1 MKQMILS
8 ALDMSCVG
16 FLAQGVWTHPRDRST
31 ELNRLDYW
39 LDYARLLER
48 GLFDLLFIADA
59 IGIYD
64 VYGGSK
70 DAAVRNG
77 VQLPMNDP
85 MSVVSGMAAVTRHLG
100 FGVTANLLY
109 EPPYLLARR
118 MSTLDHLTG
127 GRIGWNIVT
136 GILAS
141 GAKAMGR
148 DSLVPHDER
157 YDIADEYLSIMYKL
171 WEGSWEEGAAV
182 IDRKAQVFADP
193 SRVHAVRHDGKYFK
207 LEAVHPCQPSPQRT
221 PYLMQAGASGRGK
234 QFAAENA
241 ECVFVNGVSKSQ
253 MAENVADIRR
263 RAAALGRDPQDILVL
278 AGATVIVGR
287 TEAEAR
293 EKMRDYRRFASPEAV
308 LAHAAGGLGVDLS
321 KYPLDEPLRYEE
333 TDANRT
339 SMEMFTKNRERSY
352 TPRQIAEEMAL
363 SARNL
368 LIAGSVEQVVAELA
382 DWMDKTGIDGF
393 NIARL
398 IMPDTLEDFVDLV
411 VPALQARGLY
421 KREYRAGTLREKM
434 SGRSGALLG
443 RPHPAARA
451 RRPA

>member
-1 MKQMILS
+1 
-8 ALDMSCVG
+8 
-16 FLAQGVWTHPRDRST
+16 
-31 ELNRLDYW
+31 
-39 LDYARLLER
+39 
-48 GLFDLLFIADA
+48 
-59 IGIYD
+59 
-64 VYGGSK
+64 
-70 DAAVRNG
+70 
-77 VQLPMNDP
+77 
-85 MSVVSGMAAVTRHLG
+85 
-100 FGVTANLLY
+100 
-109 EPPYLLARR
+109 
-118 MSTLDHLTG
+118 
-127 GRIGWNIVT
+127 
-136 GILAS
+136 
-141 GAKAMGR
+141 
-148 DSLVPHDER
+148 
-157 YDIADEYLSIMYKL
+157 
-171 WEGSWEEGAAV
+171 
-182 IDRKAQVFADP
+182 
-193 SRVHAVRHDGKYFK
+193 
-207 LEAVHPCQPSPQRT
+207 
-221 PYLMQAGASGRGK
+221 
-234 QFAAENA
+234 
-241 ECVFVNGVSKSQ
+241 
-253 MAENVADIRR
+253 
-263 RAAALGRDPQDILVL
+263 
-278 AGATVIVGR
+278 
-287 TEAEAR
+287 
-293 EKMRDYRRFASPEAV
+293 V

>member
-31 ELNRLDYW
+31 NLNKLDYW

-48 GLFDLLFIADA
+48 GLFDMLFIADA

-64 VYGGSK
+64 VHGGSK
-70 DAAVRNG
+70 DASVRNG

-85 MSVVSGMAAVTRHLG
+85 SSVISGMAAVTKNLG
-100 FGVTANLLY
+100 FGITGNLLY
-109 EPPYLLARR
+109 EPPYLFARR

-136 GILAS
+136 GILSS

-148 DSLVPHDER
+148 DFIVPHDER
-157 YDIADEYLSIMYKL
+157 YEMADEYLSLMYQL
-171 WEGSWEEGAAV
+171 WEGSWDDGAV
-182 IDRKAQVFADP
+182 IADRKAHLFADP
-193 SRVHAVRHDGKYFK
+193 AKVHVVKHQGKYFK

-221 PYLMQAGASGRGK
+221 PLLMQAGASGRGK

-241 ECVFVNGVSKSQ
+241 ECVFVNGVSKTQ
-253 MAENVADIRR
+253 IAATVADIRS
-263 RAAALGRDPQDILVL
+263 RAVEVGRDPNSILVL

-293 EKMRDYRRFASPEAV
+293 EKMREYRSYADPEAV
-308 LAHAAGGLGVDLS
+308 LAHASGGLGVDLS

-339 SMEMFTKNRERSY
+339 SMEMFTRSKDRTY

-368 LIAGSVEQVVAELA
+368 VISGSVDQVVAELSE
-382 DWMDKTGIDGF
+382 WISMTGIDGF

-398 IMPDTLEDFVDLV
+398 IMPDTLEDFVNLV
-411 VPALQARGLY
+411 VPALQERGLY
-421 KREYRAGTLREKM
+421 KTQYRAGTLREKLF
-434 SGRSGALLG
+434 GGTLPTLQA
-443 RPHPAARA
+443 PHPAVRA
-451 RRPA
+451 RRSA